1 VSTFIHVHQIIKM
14 KEKDELKFQKLHTY
28 YPHKAASRP
37 SHMGKMTPTLIL
49 L

>member
-1 VSTFIHVHQIIKM
+1 M

-28 YPHKAASRP
+28 HLHKVVLRP
-37 SHMGKMTPTLIL
+37 LYMGEMTPILIL